1 MTITK
6 ETLSPRVY
14 SRRRHFRTSDFIEV
28 GRSPS
33 QGAQFTSAV
42 VEDFVMGRA
51 PSNDFVHL
59 GRLVPVFLAFIR
71 SHNALE
77 IGEIMLVTG
86 VAQLLTAPIAV
97 ALE

>member
-1 MTITK
+1 M
-6 ETLSPRVY
+6 R
-14 SRRRHFRTSDFIEV
+14 
-28 GRSPS
+28 
-33 QGAQFTSAV
+33 
-42 VEDFVMGRA
+42 RA

-59 GRLVPVFLAFIR
+59 DRLVPVFLAFIR